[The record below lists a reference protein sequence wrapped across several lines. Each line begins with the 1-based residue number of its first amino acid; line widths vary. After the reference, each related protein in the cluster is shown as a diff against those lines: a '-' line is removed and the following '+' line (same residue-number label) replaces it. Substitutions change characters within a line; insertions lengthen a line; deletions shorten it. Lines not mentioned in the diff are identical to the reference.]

1 MTTSIKTCFRS
12 PNTTRHMSGGI
23 TTNNLG
29 LFMRKY
35 KSTPLNVEA
44 FILTLEGV
52 SLNATAS
59 RIGLSSGRV
68 RYALHSEC
76 QIRCPKLYQSLIKH
90 KLTPSLAELRRHSSA
105 FIDGSDIGQFAHAP
119 KSLRPIRQTTITV
132 AAKEPSIFERMFK
145 SVFG

>member
-1 MTTSIKTCFRS
+1 
-12 PNTTRHMSGGI
+12 
-23 TTNNLG
+23 
-29 LFMRKY
+29 MRKY

-44 FILTLEGV
+44 FILTLQGV

-76 QIRCPKLYQSLIKH
+76 QIRCPKLYESLIKH

-119 KSLRPIRQTTITV
+119 KALRPVRPNTIAV
-132 AAKEPSIFERMFK
+132 AAQPSIFERMFK

>member
-1 MTTSIKTCFRS
+1 
-12 PNTTRHMSGGI
+12 MSGGI

-90 KLTPSLAELRRHSSA
+90 KLTPHPTNNYYCCGKGT
-105 FIDGSDIGQFAHAP
+105 IN
-119 KSLRPIRQTTITV
+119 IRENV
-132 AAKEPSIFERMFK
+132 
-145 SVFG
+145 